1 MKRMI
6 KIINIIFIV
15 IIMYLLIGNLYRGI
29 TSPTLIGNPKGHF
42 LGYYFIT
49 VAYFCF
55 THFDVFDKFLFS
67 FKKKGKLNNKKL
79 LYKLE
84 LYNSFIF
91 SFFLRIMKK

>member
-29 TSPTLIGNPKGHF
+29 TSPTLISNPKGHF

-49 VAYFCF
+49 VAYF
-55 THFDVFDKFLFS
+55 VLLILMFLINF
-67 FKKKGKLNNKKL
+67 FFLLRKKKAK
-79 LYKLE
+79 
-84 LYNSFIF
+84 
-91 SFFLRIMKK
+91 

>member
-1 MKRMI
+1 MGRNIKDKKMI

-49 VAYFCF
+49 VAYF
-55 THFDVFDKFLFS
+55 VLLI
-67 FKKKGKLNNKKL
+67 LNN
-79 LYKLE
+79 
-84 LYNSFIF
+84 SFHVKWDGDF
-91 SFFLRIMKK
+91 

>member
-29 TSPTLIGNPKGHF
+29 TSPTLIGNPKGLF
-42 LGYYFIT
+42 RLLFYNSGL
-49 VAYFCF
+49 FCF

-67 FKKKGKLNNKKL
+67 FKKK
-79 LYKLE
+79 E
-84 LYNSFIF
+84 S
-91 SFFLRIMKK
+91 

>member
-42 LGYYFIT
+42 LGDYFIT
-49 VAYFCF
+49 VAYF
-55 THFDVFDKFLFS
+55 VLLILMFLINF
-67 FKKKGKLNNKKL
+67 FFLKRKKKAK
-79 LYKLE
+79 
-84 LYNSFIF
+84 
-91 SFFLRIMKK
+91 